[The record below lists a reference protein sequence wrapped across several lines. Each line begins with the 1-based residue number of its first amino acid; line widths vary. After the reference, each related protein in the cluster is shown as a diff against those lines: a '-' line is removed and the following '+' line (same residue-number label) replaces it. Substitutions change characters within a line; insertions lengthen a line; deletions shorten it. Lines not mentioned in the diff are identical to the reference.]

1 MATNASR
8 DTTTGTTKEKK
19 IEKFLVENTTEK
31 VAAQV
36 VVGVKRNGGKH
47 YVDLLLGGETYL
59 RPKTVCP
66 ISKHKGGTLV
76 SSKLQETSGTAEE
89 KIPFEFMK
97 LHHCIVDYDYDGAI
111 IVLSGDTGWDWKD
124 YFLGKEFKDD
134 MKKIYPDVQI
144 MSEEEFYTRYSK

>member
-8 DTTTGTTKEKK
+8 DTTTGRVSEKK
-19 IEKFLVENTTEK
+19 IEQFLVENSTEC

-36 VVGVKRNGGKH
+36 VVGVKRQGGKH
-47 YVDLLLGGETYL
+47 LVDLLLGGETNL

-66 ISKHKGGTLV
+66 ISTHKGGTLV
-76 SSKLQETSGTAEE
+76 SLKLQEVEGTAEE

-111 IVLSGDTGWDWKD
+111 IVLSGDTGWSWKD
-124 YFLGKEFKDD
+124 YFLSKEFKDD

-144 MSEEEFYTRYSK
+144 MSEEEFCTKYSK